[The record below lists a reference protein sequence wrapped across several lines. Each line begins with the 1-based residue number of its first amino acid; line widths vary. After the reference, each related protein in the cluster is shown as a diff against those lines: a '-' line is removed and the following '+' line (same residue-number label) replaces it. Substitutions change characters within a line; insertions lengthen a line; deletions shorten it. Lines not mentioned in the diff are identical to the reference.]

1 MIRQWRIADAQPETL
16 LPAGAMTLVLKFL
29 YYFPVK
35 TERFWHQL
43 SSNFT
48 NHFVFKVPEPTSCS
62 NEVGFMASTH
72 IRISG
77 LMVSL
82 LTVSLCVP
90 VAARTVQEDG
100 RVRLASSDEGEAIV
114 QAAWELRRGLG
125 EKPDCSH
132 FVNAVYSRAGFD
144 YEYARSSEIFD
155 GSNSFRRVQKPQPG
169 DLIVWQGHMGI
180 VIDPVE
186 HSFYSS
192 VLAGFAIE
200 DYRSASWLKRGRP
213 RFYRYLVDN
222 TVLRAVTQTHRE
234 AKEDIPAFEQPA
246 LAGRVTSKH
255 DPDSAE
261 STASELPA
269 ADTTRTPAPS
279 DAETF
284 DVISVSQ
291 ARPTK
296 DDVLAAI
303 VRRAHVA
310 GERLARGTALDSQ
323 PSVVVADQFK
333 VVELNVSDRSG
344 WVEVEVKQAASIQYG
359 FADAS
364 PSTSKWRA
372 RLRREKQGWILLV
385 PQDRIYIR
393 RKPAIQALAK
403 HLAVLSRMPANSQ
416 EVRRVM
422 RVLDE
427 LSGAGKSTYPG
438 AAGFQ

>member
-1 MIRQWRIADAQPETL
+1 
-16 LPAGAMTLVLKFL
+16 MTLVLKFL
-29 YYFPVK
+29 YYFPARA
-35 TERFWHQL
+35 ERFCHQL

-48 NHFVFKVPEPTSCS
+48 TQFVFKLRAHFVFKRG
-62 NEVGFMASTH
+62 GFMASTH

-77 LMVSL
+77 MMVSL
-82 LTVSLCVP
+82 LAMCLWVP

-100 RVRLASSDEGEAIV
+100 RVRLASPDEGEAIV

-125 EKPDCSH
+125 PKPDCSH
-132 FVNAVYSRAGFD
+132 FVNAVYARAGFD
-144 YEYARSSEIFD
+144 YEYANSWELFD
-155 GSNSFRRVQKPQPG
+155 GIDSFRRVQKPQSG
-169 DLIVWQGHMGI
+169 DLVVWQGHMGL

-192 VLAGFAIE
+192 VLSGFAIE
-200 DYRSASWLKRGRP
+200 DYSSAYWLRRGRP

-222 TVLRAVTQTHRE
+222 TVPHAGTLTHRD
-234 AKEDIPAFEQPA
+234 AKQDIPALNEQPV

-255 DPDSAE
+255 DPDLPE

-269 ADTTRTPAPS
+269 GNTPRTLPPS

-284 DVISVSQ
+284 DVIRVSR

-296 DDVLAAI
+296 DEVLAALD
-303 VRRAHVA
+303 RRADVA
-310 GERLARGTALDSQ
+310 GERLARGTSLDSQ
-323 PSVVVADQFK
+323 PYVVVADQFK

-359 FADAS
+359 FADPR

-372 RLRREKQGWILLV
+372 TLRREKQGWVLV
-385 PQDRIYIR
+385 APQDRIYIR
-393 RKPAIQALAK
+393 RELAIQALAN
-403 HLAVLSRMPANSQ
+403 HLAVLSRIPSNSQ
-416 EVRRVM
+416 EVRRVV

-427 LSGAGKSTYPG
+427 LSAGKSTYAG
-438 AAGFQ
+438 AAGLQ